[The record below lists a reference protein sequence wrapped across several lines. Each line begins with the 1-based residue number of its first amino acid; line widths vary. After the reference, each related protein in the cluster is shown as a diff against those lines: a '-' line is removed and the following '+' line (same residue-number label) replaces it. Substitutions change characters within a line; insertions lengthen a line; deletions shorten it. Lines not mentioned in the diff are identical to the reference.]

1 MVDIVATDL
10 KAREATEDDIRL
22 LFADMKKG
30 MKALQ
35 AVFAAEVAKLK
46 AEGIDVHGARI
57 DIDVQDLMMCLG
69 KQCLLYR
76 ETEDVWKATM

>member
-1 MVDIVATDL
+1 MVNIEATDL

-35 AVFAAEVAKLK
+35 SVFAAEVAKLK
-46 AEGIDVHGARI
+46 AEGIDVRGARL
-57 DIDVQDLMMCLG
+57 DIDAQDLMMCLG

-76 ETEDVWKATM
+76 ETEDVWKTTI